1 MSQPPTYGPH
11 NPHPLLMLRT
21 ELVWEGEYDEDG
33 QCREVDISAMPI
45 QKIYQRLN
53 LTPEQIVLFCEQ
65 WQIAELAVF
74 GSILRDDFRADGDDP
89 SDIDFLYILDRG
101 VSYGFKIVQMRD
113 ELAELVNRP
122 VDLVSELAIQQS
134 RNWLRRK
141 TILESKRTIYPI
153 SPGEVW
159 QAYEML
165 SSMNMMI

>member
-1 MSQPPTYGPH
+1 MFDP
-11 NPHPLLMLRT
+11 
-21 ELVWEGEYDEDG
+21 

-53 LTPEQIVLFCEQ
+53 LTPEQIALFCQ
-65 WQIAELAVF
+65 KWQIAELAVF
-74 GSILRDDFRADGDDP
+74 GSILRDDFRVGGDDP
-89 SDIDFLYILDRG
+89 SDVDFLYILDRG

-141 TILESKRTIYPI
+141 TILESKRTIYGQRSAI
-153 SPGEVW
+153 N
-159 QAYEML
+159 Y
-165 SSMNMMI
+165 